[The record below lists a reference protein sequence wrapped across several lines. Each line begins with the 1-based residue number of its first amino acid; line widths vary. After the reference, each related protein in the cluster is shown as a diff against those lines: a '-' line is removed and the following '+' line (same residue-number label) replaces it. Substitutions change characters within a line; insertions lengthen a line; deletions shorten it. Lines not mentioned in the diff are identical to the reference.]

1 MKKAIVTLC
10 ALLGTGIV
18 IPGTYICQQMHN
30 ERPITTYLVQATN
43 KDKAIDLCVQE
54 TGWKKNKINLV
65 QAGSGDWERWQ
76 QADQEAK
83 KLSKSTKPAFFCTWL
98 EPKGPFMPMMH
109 RYVRAAN
116 KQEAE
121 KLCMDAQYTQ
131 NGGRDLQVTPVTQQ
145 EYLYGQLTAKNA
157 GRP

>member
-18 IPGTYICQQMHN
+18 IPGTYICQHMHN
-30 ERPITTYLVQATN
+30 EPSIKRPIATYLVQATN
-43 KDKAIDLCVQE
+43 KDKAIDLCVQK
-54 TGWKKNKINLV
+54 TGWINLV

-76 QADQEAK
+76 QAGHEAK
-83 KLSKSTKPAFFCTWL
+83 KLSKSTQPAFFCTWL

-116 KQEAE
+116 KQAAE
-121 KLCMDAQYTQ
+121 KMCMDAQYTQ
-131 NGGRDLQVTPVTQQ
+131 NGGRDLQVTPVTQH
-145 EYLYGQLTAKNA
+145 EYLYGQLTANNA